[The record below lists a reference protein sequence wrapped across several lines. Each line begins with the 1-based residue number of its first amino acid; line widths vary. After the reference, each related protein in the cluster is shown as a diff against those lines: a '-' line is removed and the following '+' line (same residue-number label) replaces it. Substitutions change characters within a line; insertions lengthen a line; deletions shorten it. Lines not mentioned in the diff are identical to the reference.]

1 MISQNYRDGKS
12 IRKDRNL
19 TGCQCWSMADGKRT
33 KGTVLPLSCSNGWQ
47 FIKFIKTHL
56 IQKSQTGEFSSLIN
70 YAWRDCSVRIN
81 FRRQCSIRVRIAAD
95 LIFRFPRLRL
105 SRMMFPFP
113 FERGCSLPVVGRDY
127 SLEQMYITTHAESLP
142 SRDSLQ
148 LWVGLSWRGLSESSG
163 LDTPQVFPLIT
174 PAEHTRRKAKPRGS
188 ILIKMSAF
196 SVGHCQ
202 SLHLSEGTVVSLRIS
217 PASLHN
223 ENIPHFNFQNSHLG
237 RLRRTDI

>member
-81 FRRQCSIRVRIAAD
+81 FRRQRSIRVRIAAD

-113 FERGCSLPVVGRDY
+113 FERGCSSPLLGGIIPWSRCTLRLTLSLFPVETVSSY
-127 SLEQMYITTHAESLP
+127 E
-142 SRDSLQ
+142 
-148 LWVGLSWRGLSESSG
+148 WV
-163 LDTPQVFPLIT
+163 
-174 PAEHTRRKAKPRGS
+174 
-188 ILIKMSAF
+188 SA
-196 SVGHCQ
+196 G
-202 SLHLSEGTVVSLRIS
+202 EDWVSL
-217 PASLHN
+217 
-223 ENIPHFNFQNSHLG
+223 LG
-237 RLRRTDI
+237 